1 MANNIDNIIIQ
12 ALEEISIAE
21 GMMKNAEMK
30 YRSSKNLLQKIVN
43 KKTKKEVVTQE
54 QIARYLF
61 RKNVTY
67 IKQS

>member
-21 GMMKNAEMK
+21 GMIKNAEMK

-43 KKTKKEVVTQE
+43 KKTKTSVVTDE

-67 IKQS
+67 IKSS